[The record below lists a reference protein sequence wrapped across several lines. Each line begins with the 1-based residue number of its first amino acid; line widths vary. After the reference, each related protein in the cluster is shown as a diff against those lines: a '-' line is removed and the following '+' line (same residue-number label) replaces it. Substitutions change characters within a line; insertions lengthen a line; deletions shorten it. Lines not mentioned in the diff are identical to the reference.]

1 MVLILDVLDATTGS
15 DDDVSVPLRGLWFL
29 SKSTGTTALECPE
42 VSVPLRGLWF
52 LSRCRWSAKLTASI
66 RVSVPLRGL
75 WFLSLTCWMQPP
87 DPMMMFPSP
96 CGDYGSYRNQ
106 QEQQHWSARRF
117 PSPCGDYG
125 SYRGTKINAFIVEVS
140 VPLRGLWFLSN
151 TDFSS
156 NRKVRVVSVP
166 LRGLWFLSVGKHDL
180 LRRLS
185 ICFRPLAGIMVLI
198 VIH

>member
-1 MVLILDVLDATTGS
+1 MVLIFKQAMAIINSALNRFRPLAGIMVLIVIAIMLKIIITTWFPSPCGDYGS
-15 DDDVSVPLRGLWFL
+15 YPKSVKKSNVSPL
-29 SKSTGTTALECPE
+29 
-42 VSVPLRGLWF
+42 
-52 LSRCRWSAKLTASI
+52 
-66 RVSVPLRGL
+66 VSVPLRGL